1 MPTRILELFVCFAL
15 FAAPLATRTID
26 LPREPES
33 EPSAD
38 EAAIKSVL
46 LNQESS
52 WNQGDVD
59 RFMEGY
65 WKSADLTFAGTGGL
79 NRGWEDVNARYR
91 KQYPDRKTMGKLD
104 FSGLEIRALGPDS
117 ALVLGRWHLQREA
130 GEIGG
135 VFTLVFQRFSEGW
148 RIVHDHTSLVAA
160 TQR

>member
-1 MPTRILELFVCFAL
+1 
-15 FAAPLATRTID
+15 
-26 LPREPES
+26 
-33 EPSAD
+33 
-38 EAAIKSVL
+38 
-46 LNQESS
+46 
-52 WNQGDVD
+52 
-59 RFMEGY
+59 
-65 WKSADLTFAGTGGL
+65 
-79 NRGWEDVNARYR
+79 
-91 KQYPDRKTMGKLD
+91 MGKLD